1 VTEDELRRNVIELYN
16 AGRAIEAI
24 KLYREVTRKGLAESK
39 HDVET
44 LARGG
49 TVQGTLVVTPSV
61 QNASFGSRENAAL
74 AVESLIRNGRK
85 IEAIK
90 LYREQTGLGL
100 KDAKDAVDA
109 LEAQLRS
116 GAPFGQGA
124 APKQDG
130 FHAHAHAQQ
139 SAFGVPDTTA
149 RKPFGT
155 ELPSQSDGFPL
166 GLLVLILVGLV
177 GAGAAFVFLAAG

>member
-1 VTEDELRRNVIELYN
+1 MTEDELRRNVIELYN

-49 TVQGTLVVTPSV
+49 AVQGTLVVTSSA

-74 AVESLIRNGRK
+74 AVESLIRNGKK

-90 LYREQTGLGL
+90 VYREQTGLGL

-109 LEAQLRS
+109 LEAQLAR
-116 GAPFGQGA
+116 GLPFGQGA
-124 APKQDG
+124 PPQGG
-130 FHAHAHAQQ
+130 FHTQAHAPQ
-139 SAFGVPDTTA
+139 SAFGVPDASA

-155 ELPSQSDGFPL
+155 ELPAQGDAFPL